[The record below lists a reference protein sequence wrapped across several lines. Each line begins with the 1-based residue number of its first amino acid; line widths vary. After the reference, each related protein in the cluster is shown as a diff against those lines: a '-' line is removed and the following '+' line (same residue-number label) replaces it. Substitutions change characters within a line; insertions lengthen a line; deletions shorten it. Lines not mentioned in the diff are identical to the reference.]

1 MSVQNNLKKP
11 AFTKTVMGYNVS
23 EVDKYIEHITE
34 RYNSVCAEN
43 SELKRRVLRLQLKL
57 DETSDKLGDAE
68 TAVVDPKPLNRS
80 VLYEV
85 FDVLDAELRRT
96 EAFYEDLKSKLNA
109 ISEVKND
116 ESDDSAWEGPLSAF
130 ISSIVTEENEDDA
143 EDTEDS
149 EEIPYHDGEN
159 VPADDKSTADKAPS
173 QSIFA
178 DFESFVMCEDDE
190 LEAPATA
197 NDAEIYDEP
206 SDDLSADDEFP
217 ANDEADEE
225 TVIMNSDADDDEDRS
240 DASYEEETEMLLKL
254 LQGTF
259 NVASEEERSFEHD
272 LGAEFAGGEYTE
284 DAELDDDPLVSAGI
298 GSEAAEEHE
307 PDVDS
312 GDASEDA
319 SEDEA
324 REKTPAEIAAELD
337 FYTDSVHRD
346 GESFDPM
353 MLARLATDRKPK
365 YEDFF
370 NTDHNKN

>member
-11 AFTKTVMGYNVS
+11 AFTKTVMGYTVS

-57 DETSDKLGDAE
+57 DETNDKLGDAE
-68 TAVVDPKPLNRS
+68 TAVSDPKPLDRS

-96 EAFYEDLKSKLNA
+96 EAFYSELKAKLNA
-109 ISEVKND
+109 ISESKN
-116 ESDDSAWEGPLSAF
+116 EYSDDSEWEATLSAF
-130 ISSIVTEENEDDA
+130 IESVGAEEADTDEDDTETSDDAIAFEPIKDA
-143 EDTEDS
+143 EES
-149 EEIPYHDGEN
+149 EQKVSG
-159 VPADDKSTADKAPS
+159 
-173 QSIFA
+173 IFA
-178 DFESFVMCEDDE
+178 DFESFVMSDDE
-190 LEAPATA
+190 EPEEEAAEEAVEAPVSEETKYITSPA
-197 NDAEIYDEP
+197 DEF
-206 SDDLSADDEFP
+206 SADEELLTADE
-217 ANDEADEE
+217 DDEE
-225 TVIMNSDADDDEDRS
+225 TVIMNSDEG

-259 NVASEEERSFEHD
+259 NVTSEEEKPFEHD
-272 LGAEFAGGEYTE
+272 LGAEFAGDD
-284 DAELDDDPLVSAGI
+284 DAE
-298 GSEAAEEHE
+298 EEYEDLPDWHGGKDTE
-307 PDVDS
+307 PSDNDTNLEEISDESTEKSDADS
-312 GDASEDA
+312 
-319 SEDEA
+319 EA

-353 MLARLATDRKPK
+353 TLARQATERKPK

-370 NTDHNKN
+370 HTEYKNKK